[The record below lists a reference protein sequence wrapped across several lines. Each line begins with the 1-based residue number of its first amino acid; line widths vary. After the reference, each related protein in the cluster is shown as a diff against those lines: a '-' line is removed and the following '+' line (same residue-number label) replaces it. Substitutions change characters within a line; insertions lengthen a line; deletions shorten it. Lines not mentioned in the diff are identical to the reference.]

1 MMFEMV
7 SIGIESEA
15 RSTFYHQNNWS
26 CFPQSLRYCGN
37 MSINPIITFK
47 AGTCDLDVCLT
58 SLERLRPFLCPFC
71 LPSLTPVQ
79 YSATPPIVRPKSIK
93 GFIYLYSEDD
103 LVHFCWRP
111 RSAPLS
117 QPELDLVM
125 VPSDGHFTPYARP
138 SSDSTS
144 TLPINGRIY
153 VLKFSSSSQRHL
165 FWLQSKTQHPQGDA
179 SFFSPRDLKVGQIV
193 DQLLQGEEI
202 DVEQEI
208 ANLPSDQGGQGGDDD
223 ETMEDMEGAGGGPN
237 LHRAASGGA
246 GAGATGGDF
255 REEGEESREGGEDGG
270 RA

>member
-1 MMFEMV
+1 M
-7 SIGIESEA
+7 
-15 RSTFYHQNNWS
+15 
-26 CFPQSLRYCGN
+26 
-37 MSINPIITFK
+37 
-47 AGTCDLDVCLT
+47 
-58 SLERLRPFLCPFC
+58 
-71 LPSLTPVQ
+71 Q
-79 YSATPPIVRPKSIK
+79 YSLSPPVVKPKSTK

-125 VPSDGHFTPYARP
+125 VPSDGHFTPYRQR

-144 TLPINGRIY
+144 TQPINGRIY

-179 SFFSPRDLKVGQIV
+179 SFFSSRDLKVGQIV

-223 ETMEDMEGAGGGPN
+223 ETMDDMEGSGGGTD